1 MNSLAQPN
9 LIVKLR
15 ALVPSPY
22 WRLKKWSCR
31 DWHRARGICCPLQPS
46 IQDSSNQS
54 NLSLKKEKNP
64 ITCRHGRDPLVA
76 ATGLGGGHQWRRR
89 VAFEGKVEARRRSAR
104 SYDGSRQQ
112 DDGSA
117 QRRWRWGSEGAA
129 TAGIGG
135 RRRGAGGSRRR
146 RAARRGETA
155 GSAAA
160 AVEVGAVRET
170 AAGSAEVGV
179 DCASG
184 RGLEWPFCFVC
195 FFFTVDVSVEWN
207 FCDCTSIFYQLLFF
221 YAYNRLLLERRS
233 ANKQKSKTFNLK
245 FKLILKFFSS

>member
-1 MNSLAQPN
+1 M
-9 LIVKLR
+9 
-15 ALVPSPY
+15 
-22 WRLKKWSCR
+22 
-31 DWHRARGICCPLQPS
+31 
-46 IQDSSNQS
+46 
-54 NLSLKKEKNP
+54 
-64 ITCRHGRDPLVA
+64 
-76 ATGLGGGHQWRRR
+76 
-89 VAFEGKVEARRRSAR
+89 EARRRSAR

-135 RRRGAGGSRRR
+135 RRRGAGGRRRR

-195 FFFTVDVSVEWN
+195 FFFLLSMCQLSEIFVTALQFFIS
-207 FCDCTSIFYQLLFF
+207 FFFFMLTIDCYYYIIVYYRTEEY
-221 YAYNRLLLERRS
+221 
-233 ANKQKSKTFNLK
+233 
-245 FKLILKFFSS
+245 